1 MKEQGP
7 PEKETGSTRVRIGPW
22 TAAARR
28 HFVPAEDCAAC
39 APLTTWL
46 LFALWVLNAADFT
59 LTANALSLGIA
70 DEANRVMAFFLDA
83 GLGYAFVF
91 KIGVVTAGVLALWLL
106 RRRRVT
112 LVATAALAF
121 AYALVVVYQLA
132 IYWRVVML

>member
-1 MKEQGP
+1 M
-7 PEKETGSTRVRIGPW
+7 TTDDR
-22 TAAARR
+22 TAAGRR
-28 HFVPAEDCAAC
+28 SLIPAEDCAAC

-46 LFALWVLNAADFT
+46 LVALWVLNVADFA
-59 LTANALSLGIA
+59 LTANALALGIA
-70 DEANRVMAFFLDA
+70 DEANRVMGFFLDA
-83 GLGYAFVF
+83 GLGHAFAF

-112 LVATAALAF
+112 LVATTALVL